1 MKLKMMLPLLLAA
14 VAVTPASANWFS
26 NPKLGINRCVC
37 TAPSPTPEQVRADKQ
52 PPFVLREQAPG
63 VTVADA
69 SAANR
74 QPAPQ
79 PQQAAAQP
87 QQAPAR

>member
-1 MKLKMMLPLLLAA
+1 MKIRMLLPLLLVTAA
-14 VAVTPASANWFS
+14 ITPASANWFS

-37 TAPSPTPEQVRADKQ
+37 TAPSPTPAQVRADRQ
-52 PPFVLREQAPG
+52 PPFVLHEQAPA

-69 SAANR
+69 SR
-74 QPAPQ
+74 
-79 PQQAAAQP
+79 QQAPAQP